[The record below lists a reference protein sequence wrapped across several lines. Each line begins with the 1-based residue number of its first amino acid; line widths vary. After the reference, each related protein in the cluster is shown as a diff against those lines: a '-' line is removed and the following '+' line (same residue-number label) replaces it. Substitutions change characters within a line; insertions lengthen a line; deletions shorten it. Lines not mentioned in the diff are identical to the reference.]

1 MTPQISK
8 TLVKVFSNKKPK
20 KSKKAGGGKGA
31 KKKDETKEISL
42 IDPKRAFN
50 AVVGL
55 RQFEKL
61 GMDDLKI
68 RNYLLRLDE
77 TKLNNEMLESLS
89 KFVPTNEELAE
100 LRNFK
105 VRTVAHRV
113 EWTRCHVQSGS
124 D

>member
-1 MTPQISK
+1 MAYDT
-8 TLVKVFSNKKPK
+8 T
-20 KSKKAGGGKGA
+20 

-113 EWTRCHVQSGS
+113 EWTRCHVQRGS